1 MSVTYGQH
9 DTQTQTFTMA
19 RWQIVAKSQRQQ
31 NKPNTK
37 TTTKQKQNKTNKTDS
52 FHVGADNVLDSNLS
66 EIQYTLSYI
75 ADKIQTQKGSKEC
88 NFIISDTQD
97 ANFRGK
103 SPSSSHKTII
113 GGSCQKYHFCLDK
126 QLFVATKHVFLPRQ
140 KYACRDKRFVATN
153 IFLSR

>member
-1 MSVTYGQH
+1 MANCCKKSEATK
-9 DTQTQTFTMA
+9 QT
-19 RWQIVAKSQRQQ
+19 KDQ
-31 NKPNTK
+31 NNNK
-37 TTTKQKQNKTNKTDS
+37 TTKQKQNKTNKTDS

-113 GGSCQKYHFCLDK
+113 GGSCHKYHFCLDK

-140 KYACRDKRFVATN
+140 KYACHDKRFVATN